1 MFNKDGSKG
10 NYGHLSLDEYSD
22 DDSDGGNGGNG
33 GDDFA
38 TNSIQRQQQQMRQQD
53 EGLEMLGQSADRL
66 GQMSMTISEELG
78 FQNKMLDEMDQDLD
92 EANENLDFVTRK
104 TKEMIEKSGGTKNCL
119 VIAALAGV
127 VVLLFFL
134 ILYS

>member
-1 MFNKDGSKG
+1 MFNKDKSDKKG

-22 DDSDGGNGGNG
+22 DDSDDGKGGV
-33 GDDFA
+33 DDFA
-38 TNSIQRQQQQMRQQD
+38 TGSIQRQQQQMKDQD
-53 EGLEMLGQSADRL
+53 AGLEMLGQSADRL
-66 GQMSMTISEELG
+66 GQMSMNISEELG
-78 FQNKMLDEMDQDLD
+78 HQNRMLDEMDQDLD

>member
-1 MFNKDGSKG
+1 MFNKDGSKKG
-10 NYGHLSLDEYSD
+10 TYSHVSLDEFSD
-22 DDSDGGNGGNG
+22 DDSDG

-38 TNSIQRQQQQMRQQD
+38 TNSIQRQQKQMREQD

-66 GQMSMTISEELG
+66 GQMSMNISEELG
-78 FQNKMLDEMDQDLD
+78 FQNKMLDEMDEDLE
-92 EANENLDFVTRK
+92 EANENLDIVTRK

-119 VIAALAGV
+119 LIAGLAGV
-127 VVLLFFL
+127 VIFLLFL

>member
-22 DDSDGGNGGNG
+22 DDSDGGNGG
-33 GDDFA
+33 DDFA
-38 TNSIQRQQQQMRQQD
+38 TSSIQRQQQQMKQQD

-66 GQMSMTISEELG
+66 GQMSMNISEELG